1 MREHRKCLVEIKVL
15 ENKLKEA
22 EDREAVLV
30 EEKNQLV
37 KNSQHYRKKA
47 KLLKKSG

>member
-15 ENKLKEA
+15 EDRLKEA
-22 EDREAVLV
+22 EERQAVLI
-30 EEKNQLV
+30 EEKNQLA